1 MNSEG
6 KPNPPLPASL
16 RKPARGATAPD
27 LPLSIRIWIV
37 PQRLEL
43 RRGEAV
49 IWSVPV
55 STSQYGVGTESGSY
69 KTPTGRFR
77 IAEKIG
83 SGAPLGA
90 RFEGRKPTGEVWPG
104 DDDPAADWVLTR
116 ILWLAGEDPDNANTH
131 ARYIYLH
138 GTNQEGKI
146 GTPASHGCIRLR
158 NVDVVELFDQV
169 GIGTAVE
176 IA

>member
-1 MNSEG
+1 MSSE
-6 KPNPPLPASL
+6 PS
-16 RKPARGATAPD
+16 
-27 LPLSIRIWIV
+27 LSIHV
-37 PQRLEL
+37 DVASQRLEL

-49 IWSVPV
+49 VWSVPV
-55 STSQYGVGTESGSY
+55 STSHYGLGTQSGSY

-83 SGAPLGA
+83 AGAPPGT
-90 RFEGRKPTGEVWPG
+90 RFEGRKPTGQVWPQN
-104 DDDPAADWVLTR
+104 DDPAADWILTR

-138 GTNQEGKI
+138 GTNQEDKI
-146 GTPASHGCIRLR
+146 GVPASHGCIRLR
-158 NVDVVELFDQV
+158 NADAAELFDRVEV
-169 GIGTAVE
+169 GTPVE